1 MEIEGIT
8 VVLTQY
14 NSIQC
19 KNGFIKLTC
28 LYICGYVLLINS
40 MLIDYFYYLIVNKS
54 TSLSCLISDFQVR
67 KPRPETCDTLPL
79 CSAWTSLSHTNS
91 WPTLVDYGE
100 KSHSCLVILHIFVF
114 SEIFILC
121 CLPQPQVPTS
131 QVRHIPQTAR
141 LLAHLPVPCF
151 SPYAPEKN
159 RKYLVPKQSLFV
171 YFCNY
176 CTKYTLD
183 SKCKILQTVLKQ
195 SNLFVFLYP
204 WL

>member
-1 MEIEGIT
+1 MWLRS
-8 VVLTQY
+8 VDKQY
-14 NSIQC
+14 VNRLFLLFNCEQID
-19 KNGFIKLTC
+19 I
-28 LYICGYVLLINS
+28 IVLLD
-40 MLIDYFYYLIVNKS
+40 LRFPS
-54 TSLSCLISDFQVR
+54 TQTSTWDMRHSPTLFSLNII
-67 KPRPETCDTLPL
+67 KPYQLL
-79 CSAWTSLSHTNS
+79 TNS
-91 WPTLVDYGE
+91 CWLWWEIAHLFGDSTHL
-100 KSHSCLVILHIFVF
+100 CF

-176 CTKYTLD
+176 YTKYTLD
-183 SKCKILQTVLKQ
+183 SKRKILQTVLKQ